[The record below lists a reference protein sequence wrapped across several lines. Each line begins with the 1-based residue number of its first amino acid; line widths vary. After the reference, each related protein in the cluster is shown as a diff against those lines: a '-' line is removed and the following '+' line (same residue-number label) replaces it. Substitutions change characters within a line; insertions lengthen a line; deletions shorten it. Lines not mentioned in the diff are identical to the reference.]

1 MVTLKPIKLLP
12 ARERV
17 ASALRK
23 AIISKQINEGE
34 VITLES
40 TAQQLGVSVT
50 PVREAFQI
58 LARDGLI
65 DLKQNKGAT
74 VLGLNETTIREHYE
88 IRAALE
94 SAACVLCCQRKADL
108 SDIRKCL
115 EMSDEALEK
124 KDSSSYSNYNQSF
137 HYEIWT
143 AAGNEK
149 LKTMLSEMWNGLSM
163 GLKSTEEEY
172 ARNSQEEHRQ
182 ILAALESGD
191 PKQAGEKMVFHII
204 RSMNDVLTRY

>member
-1 MVTLKPIKLLP
+1 MKNVMVPEELFGKLLKYHLLDQ
-12 ARERV
+12 E
-17 ASALRK
+17 
-23 AIISKQINEGE
+23 Q
-34 VITLES
+34 
-40 TAQQLGVSVT
+40 
-50 PVREAFQI
+50 EA
-58 LARDGLI
+58 D
-65 DLKQNKGAT
+65 
-74 VLGLNETTIREHYE
+74 
-88 IRAALE
+88 
-94 SAACVLCCQRKADL
+94 
-108 SDIRKCL
+108 DIRKGL